1 MNYAKVAAALN
12 TISLA
17 FGELAE
23 ALGDDVA
30 ETVPEPHKGI
40 VDRAAAPVEIEPFAE
55 VAEEIFPEPAEG
67 SLSQCPKHHKPYLDG
82 TYGLY
87 CSSVSDDPAWS
98 NRKGYC
104 RITPKNAAAWLRIQA
119 A

>member
-1 MNYAKVAAALN
+1 MNNAKVAAALN

-23 ALGDDVA
+23 ALTENA
-30 ETVPEPHKGI
+30 T
-40 VDRAAAPVEIEPFAE
+40 APVSAPPRTDSGDFIPESVIDE
-55 VAEEIFPEPAEG
+55 VVAEIFPAGEG
-67 SLSQCPKHHKPYLDG
+67 SLAQCPKHHKPYLDG
-82 TYGLY
+82 TYGPY
-87 CSSVSDDPAWS
+87 CPSLSDDPAWA

-104 RITPKNAAAWLRIQA
+104 RITPKNAAAWMRIQA